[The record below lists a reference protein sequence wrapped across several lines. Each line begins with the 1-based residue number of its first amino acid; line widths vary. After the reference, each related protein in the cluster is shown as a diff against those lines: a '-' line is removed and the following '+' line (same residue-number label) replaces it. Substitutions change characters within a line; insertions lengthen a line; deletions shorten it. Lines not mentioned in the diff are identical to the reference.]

1 VYRAR
6 QKSLNR
12 IVALKVIGLA
22 HWATEAHV
30 KRFRMEAEAA
40 AHLDDP
46 RIVPIY
52 EIGDVTA
59 PAISA

>member
-1 VYRAR
+1 
-6 QKSLNR
+6 
-12 IVALKVIGLA
+12 
-22 HWATEAHV
+22 V

-46 RIVPIY
+46 RIVPITKS
-52 EIGDVTA
+52 GSVTA